1 MMRGVDLIPSN
12 ISLSEYEPR
21 LAGVFMREKI
31 LANGIEAVKDDYD
44 YVLIDCSPTLGIF
57 TINAIVAADEI
68 LIPVQPQYLP
78 AIGMTQLVRTIE
90 EVRTNMKP
98 DLKYSG
104 IVFTLVN
111 MQTNI
116 AKDTIESVKETFGK
130 HIKVYESYIPIHH

>member
-1 MMRGVDLIPSN
+1 
-12 ISLSEYEPR
+12 
-21 LAGVFMREKI
+21 
-31 LANGIEAVKDDYD
+31 
-44 YVLIDCSPTLGIF
+44 
-57 TINAIVAADEI
+57 
-68 LIPVQPQYLP
+68 
-78 AIGMTQLVRTIE
+78 MTQLVRTIE

-130 HIKVYESYIPIHH
+130 HTLPVIQ

>member
-1 MMRGVDLIPSN
+1 
-12 ISLSEYEPR
+12 
-21 LAGVFMREKI
+21 
-31 LANGIEAVKDDYD
+31 
-44 YVLIDCSPTLGIF
+44 
-57 TINAIVAADEI
+57 
-68 LIPVQPQYLP
+68 
-78 AIGMTQLVRTIE
+78 MTQLVRTIE

-130 HIKVYESYIPIHH
+130 HIKVYESYIPINLNKYHKDLPTFHSTYYS